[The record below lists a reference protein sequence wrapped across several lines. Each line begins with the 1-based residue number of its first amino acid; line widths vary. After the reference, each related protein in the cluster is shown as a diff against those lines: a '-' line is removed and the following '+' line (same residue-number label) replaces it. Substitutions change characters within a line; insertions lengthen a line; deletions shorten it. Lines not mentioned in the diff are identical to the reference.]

1 MRGPASSAATTSS
14 EALWHSRAHAEG
26 NSKHIKA
33 RELDKHARSLV
44 SLLVAALGV
53 VLKVLCSPQIS
64 KPRDLKRKS
73 NFCKYAQDALAA

>member
-1 MRGPASSAATTSS
+1 MEEGIQNTSRLTDSLNMRS
-14 EALWHSRAHAEG
+14 
-26 NSKHIKA
+26 
-33 RELDKHARSLV
+33 SLV
-44 SLLVAALGV
+44 SLVLAALGV